1 MVSAAKS
8 YKYDSF
14 GAAGVCLGSTGAITG
29 INLTLNDARPFF
41 QGLRSGAGGYGV
53 IFYAGGEGSNDWGGC
68 ADEFSDA
75 DIVGIGHPNVAR
87 AVDCD
92 ACRVVYEAA
101 VIADGR
107 GEKRARVC
115 VLDNTGAV
123 HFRDPDIADPIDGDG
138 IRVLRSRVGIS
149 YPVEGEIGAPDWE
162 SCEMLY
168 SP

>member
-68 ADEFSDA
+68 ADEFGDTVIST
-75 DIVGIGHPNVAR
+75 VGYPDVSR
-87 AVDCD
+87 AIHCD
-92 ACRVVYEAA
+92 VCRVSDVRTCVANR
-101 VIADGR
+101 GR
-107 GEKRARVC
+107 EERAGGSKR
-115 VLDNTGAV
+115 N
-123 HFRDPDIADPIDGDG
+123 
-138 IRVLRSRVGIS
+138 
-149 YPVEGEIGAPDWE
+149 
-162 SCEMLY
+162 
-168 SP
+168 